1 MRIFKFL
8 LLCAGAFTGLSIL
21 ADPSRGNFICHGGLS
36 AAKNDYHKE
45 PDNKYNQTDYGLCLI
60 AANQDEEGLIHLR
73 SAGEKG
79 HVTAVFE
86 LARYYQTGGT
96 LDDQVLDPNN
106 IQQAIDLYLRVT
118 QMIQNYPAYPFG
130 GARWGEIHYAME
142 MDSYYMAPHLYY
154 DRFLLGSFG
163 IDNFYKNGN
172 QESEEEGRET
182 YQDYRGHTTD
192 SLQKTIHYADICLLV
207 PQKNHFDANEYNRY
221 RSLCQ
226 ILKTTAKALLDPE
239 RDADRNILNQGL
251 NAERLR
257 LINDPA
263 CYRGLENC
271 GRYQEVLGKMIAII
285 RTGHQQVAEVWNNG

>member
-1 MRIFKFL
+1 MRVFKFL

-36 AAKNDYHKE
+36 AAKNDYQTN
-45 PDNKYNQTDYGLCLI
+45 DNKYNEAEYGLCLI

-96 LDDQVLDPNN
+96 LDDKVLEPNN

-118 QMIQNYPAYPFG
+118 QMIQNYQDYPLG

-142 MDSYYMAPHLYY
+142 MDSYYMAPHLYHAK
-154 DRFLLGSFG
+154 FLWGSYG
-163 IDNFYKNGN
+163 MQSYRKNGN
-172 QESEEEGRET
+172 QEGEET
-182 YQDYRGHTTD
+182 YLDYRDHTTD

-207 PQKNHFDANEYNRY
+207 PQKNHFDANEYHRY

-226 ILKTTAKALLDPE
+226 ILKNRAQILLD
-239 RDADRNILNQGL
+239 QGL
-251 NAERLR
+251 DAERLR

-263 CYRGLENC
+263 CYRDLENC
-271 GRYQEVLGKMIAII
+271 GRYQEVIGQI
-285 RTGHQQVAEVWNNG
+285 RSINKAGNQEVAKIWNNG